1 MSAIADLLQ
10 QKAGL
15 SPDKAQEVE
24 QVVVQHIMS
33 RVPPE
38 FQGMLSSVLGTGCS
52 TAEGESAAAESGGL
66 GSLLGAATS
75 FLGSKG

>member
-1 MSAIADLLQ
+1 MSAITDLLE

-24 QVVVQHIMS
+24 QLVLSHVMS

-38 FQGMLSSVLGTGCS
+38 FQGMLSSALGV
-52 TAEGESAAAESGGL
+52 APSAQDGQPASEGGL
-66 GSLLGAATS
+66 GSLLGEASS
-75 FLGSKG
+75 FFGNRG

>member
-1 MSAIADLLQ
+1 MSAITDLLE

-24 QVVVQHIMS
+24 QLVLQHLGS

-38 FQGMLSSVLGTGCS
+38 FQGVFNSMLGG
-52 TAEGESAAAESGGL
+52 GDAADGQPAESGGL
-66 GSLLGAATS
+66 SSLLGAATS
-75 FLGSKG
+75 FFGDNKG

>member
-1 MSAIADLLQ
+1 MSVITDMLE

-24 QVVVQHIMS
+24 QLVLSHVMS

-38 FQGMLSSVLGTGCS
+38 FQGILSSALGG
-52 TAEGESAAAESGGL
+52 AAPTQDGQPASSGGL
-66 GSLLGAATS
+66 GSLLGEAS
-75 FLGSKG
+75 SLFGNRS

>member
-1 MSAIADLLQ
+1 MSAITDLLE

-24 QVVVQHIMS
+24 QLVLSHVMS

-38 FQGMLSSVLGTGCS
+38 FQGMLSSALGCAPPAG
-52 TAEGESAAAESGGL
+52 ADGQPAAGGGL
-66 GSLLGAATS
+66 GSLLGEASS
-75 FLGSKG
+75 FFGNRS